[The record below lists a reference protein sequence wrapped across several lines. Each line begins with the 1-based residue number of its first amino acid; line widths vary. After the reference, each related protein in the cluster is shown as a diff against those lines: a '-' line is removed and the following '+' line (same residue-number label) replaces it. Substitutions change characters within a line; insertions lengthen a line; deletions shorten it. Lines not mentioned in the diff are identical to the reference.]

1 MPNDTTTMHIPTYEM
16 EQDCS
21 PAIKLSE
28 VVAWTL
34 VSLLTLYILLNGILI
49 TAFYLYQRNRKARD
63 NVAQA
68 PAYEMDGNPCYE
80 TTEVKETN
88 NVEIDIYEPV

>member
-1 MPNDTTTMHIPTYEM
+1 MSTTIYTPIYQL

-21 PAIKLSE
+21 QAMTPRE
-28 VVAWTL
+28 MVAWIL
-34 VSLLTLYILLNGILI
+34 LSLLTLILVTEMII
-49 TAFYLYQRNRKARD
+49 TVIYKYKRNRKARD
-63 NVAQA
+63 NVGQA

-88 NVEIDIYEPV
+88 NIEMNIYESV